1 MKRIKGICNAL
12 AQKSDLYPTYKRLPL
27 PKKVVL
33 PLGSFK
39 KEMIP
44 LVKTGDK
51 VVAGQRIGE
60 DNEGISPPVYAS
72 ISGEV
77 KEIKPWLGYSGQE
90 ILSVVIESDGEKNTS
105 KIGDESKQELDDR
118 DIISL
123 INDAG
128 IKEVD
133 NFFWPLPLRISKP
146 SLVSR
151 IPSYQSF
158 SAEPVEY
165 LIINGMDRQPGV
177 SVRRNALINSEKDIL
192 ESIPVLQK
200 VSDAKKTLL
209 TVYEGYPVPL
219 DFEQKL
225 KDLGVTIIKCP
236 NKYPIALEPLLIKY
250 VTGREVSQ
258 PIGNSRDVG
267 SAVIDVITAVR
278 VIEAVREGMIST
290 ETTVQVSALFKDVNV
305 YVRVAEG
312 ILLEELIEQLLLSGK
327 DVSKAIIGGSFLG
340 YAQQDLNVPI
350 TQEADAIIL
359 QNADELSLFSNQSC
373 INCGYCVRSCPM
385 RLMPNELSK
394 NCEYSLFDKAEELD
408 IFYCIECGICSY
420 VCPARRPMVHLIRF
434 GKREI
439 LASKEES

>member
-1 MKRIKGICNAL
+1 
-12 AQKSDLYPTYKRLPL
+12 
-27 PKKVVL
+27 
-33 PLGSFK
+33 
-39 KEMIP
+39 
-44 LVKTGDK
+44 
-51 VVAGQRIGE
+51 
-60 DNEGISPPVYAS
+60 
-72 ISGEV
+72 
-77 KEIKPWLGYSGQE
+77 
-90 ILSVVIESDGEKNTS
+90 
-105 KIGDESKQELDDR
+105 
-118 DIISL
+118 
-123 INDAG
+123 
-128 IKEVD
+128 
-133 NFFWPLPLRISKP
+133 
-146 SLVSR
+146 
-151 IPSYQSF
+151 
-158 SAEPVEY
+158 
-165 LIINGMDRQPGV
+165 
-177 SVRRNALINSEKDIL
+177 
-192 ESIPVLQK
+192 
-200 VSDAKKTLL
+200 
-209 TVYEGYPVPL
+209 
-219 DFEQKL
+219 
-225 KDLGVTIIKCP
+225 
-236 NKYPIALEPLLIKY
+236 
-250 VTGREVSQ
+250 
-258 PIGNSRDVG
+258 
-267 SAVIDVITAVR
+267 VITAVR

-340 YAQQDLNVPI
+340 YAQQDLNIPI